1 MIFYFPKPNFIPIA
15 ISTCKLNCKHCMG
28 KYLKQM
34 KTIDEGEKLIKF
46 AKNYNGIGFLISGGF
61 DKEGRLIG
69 LKEMLPTLKKLK
81 NRFYIAVHPGF
92 VDDEL
97 SKEIANACHVAFID
111 LPSENAIKNV
121 FGLNASTEDYFE
133 NMDKLL
139 NAGVKAV
146 PHITIGLNF
155 GKVEE
160 YDVLDELKK
169 YKNEIEKLVLN
180 IVVPTTKTPFEKVK
194 ISKEEVLEFVRYAK
208 DNFKVSIGC
217 MRPRSLDIDLIDVGI
232 NEMATPSKKAIEY
245 AESKFKRIEIRN
257 YCCGLIL

>member
-1 MIFYFPKPNFIPIA
+1 MIFYFPKPNFIPVA
-15 ISTCKLNCKHCMG
+15 ISKCELNCKHCMG

-34 KTIDEGEKLIKF
+34 EIMNGEELLNF

-69 LKEMLPTLKKLK
+69 LKETLPFLKKLK
-81 NRFYIAVHPGF
+81 NKFYIAIHPGF

-139 NAGVKAV
+139 NAGIKVV

-155 GKVEE
+155 GKIEE
-160 YDVLDELKK
+160 HDVLDKLKE
-169 YKNEIEKLVLN
+169 YKNKIEKLVLN
-180 IVVPTTKTPFEKVK
+180 IVIPTANTPFEKVK

-217 MRPRSLDIDLIDVGI
+217 MRPRGFDIDLIDMGI

-245 AESKFKRIEIRN
+245 ANSKFKKIGIKN
-257 YCCGLIL
+257 YCCGLTL